1 MNRLVRSPEP
11 FIQISVLINCQKKG
25 HDPPFSVRFLQPAS
39 MYLLALL
46 RNRTLDQHLWLC
58 PFGMDRSQSST
69 STVASCAACFNACWI
84 YSTTR
89 WNHHITRVILDDDQ
103 AVRGLFKD
111 GHKLERSEP
120 SPDLQLREPPMQPA
134 EDTRKVAGD
143 KKNLVSLQVQV
154 AIEHGYE
161 MLSWGYQDVK

>member
-1 MNRLVRSPEP
+1 M
-11 FIQISVLINCQKKG
+11 
-25 HDPPFSVRFLQPAS
+25 
-39 MYLLALL
+39 
-46 RNRTLDQHLWLC
+46 
-58 PFGMDRSQSST
+58 
-69 STVASCAACFNACWI
+69 
-84 YSTTR
+84 YSTYLGG
-89 WNHHITRVILDDDQ
+89 ILIQHGIMLNDDQ
-103 AVRGLFKD
+103 AVTSLFEN